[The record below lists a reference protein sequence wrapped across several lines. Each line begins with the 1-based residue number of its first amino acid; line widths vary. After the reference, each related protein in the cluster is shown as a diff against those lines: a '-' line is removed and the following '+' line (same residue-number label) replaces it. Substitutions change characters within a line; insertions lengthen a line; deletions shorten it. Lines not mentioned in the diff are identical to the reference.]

1 MVRQSERREA
11 TIAAILKAARKLF
24 SARGFDATSMD
35 EIAAGAG
42 VAKGA
47 VYHHFESKEEIF
59 TQVLEGVQAELASR
73 PTPPAILKMTDT
85 LDQIVALVLRYLIDA
100 NGPDFRRIL
109 LIDGPVVI
117 GWQKWREID
126 DRYFGAGARAAVET
140 VLGPS
145 ATLARVEA
153 LTHLLMG
160 AIMEACLVC
169 AKSQEPK
176 KSARE
181 LSSALR
187 LMLEGLRAA

>member
-24 SARGFDATSMD
+24 SARGFDGTSID
-35 EIAAGAG
+35 DIAAAAG

-59 TQVLEGVQAELASR
+59 TQVLEGVQAELASL
-73 PTPPAILKMTDT
+73 PPPPSVLKMSDP
-85 LDQIVALVLRYLIDA
+85 LDQIAALVLRYLIDA
-100 NGPDFRRIL
+100 NESEFRQIL

-126 DRYFGAGARAAVET
+126 DRYFGAGTKAAIAGI
-140 VLGPS
+140 LGADAP
-145 ATLARVEA
+145 AARVEA
-153 LTHLLMG
+153 LAHLFMG

-169 AKSQEPK
+169 AKSQDPK
-176 KSARE
+176 KRARE

-187 LMLEGLRAA
+187 LMLEGVRSA

>member
-24 SARGFDATSMD
+24 STRGFDTTSID
-35 EIAAGAG
+35 DIAAGAG

-59 TQVLEGVQAELASR
+59 TQVLDSVQAELASS
-73 PTPPAILKMTDT
+73 PSPSLLKIADP
-85 LDQIVALVLRYLIDA
+85 LDQIAAAVQEYLIAA
-100 NGPDFRRIL
+100 NEPGMRQIL
-109 LIDGPVVI
+109 LIDGPAVI

-126 DRYFGAGARAAVET
+126 DRYFGAGAKAAIERI
-140 VLGPS
+140 LAQS
-145 ATLARVEA
+145 APPARIEA
-153 LTHLLMG
+153 ATHLLMG
-160 AIMEACLVC
+160 AVMEACLVC
-169 AKSQEPK
+169 AKSQNPK

>member
-1 MVRQSERREA
+1 MVRQSERPVA
-11 TIAAILKAARKLF
+11 TIAAILNAARKLF
-24 SARGFDATSMD
+24 SVRGFDATSID
-35 EIAAGAG
+35 DIAASAG

-59 TQVLEGVQAELASR
+59 TQVLEGVQAELASQ
-73 PTPPAILKMTDT
+73 PPPAAILKMTDT
-85 LDQIVALVLRYLIDA
+85 LDQIAALVLRYLIAA
-100 NGPDFRRIL
+100 NEPEFRQIL

-126 DRYFGAGARAAVET
+126 DRYFGAGTKTAIQT
-140 VLGPS
+140 ILGNNAPP
-145 ATLARVEA
+145 ARVEA
-153 LTHLLMG
+153 LSHLFMG

-169 AKSQEPK
+169 AKSREPK

-187 LMLEGLRAA
+187 VMLEGLRAA

>member
-1 MVRQSERREA
+1 MVRQSERRGA
-11 TIAAILKAARKLF
+11 TIASILKAARKLF
-24 SARGFDATSMD
+24 SVRGFDATSID
-35 EIAAGAG
+35 DIAASAG

-59 TQVLEGVQAELASR
+59 TQVLEGVQAELASQ
-73 PTPPAILKMTDT
+73 PPPAAILKMTDT
-85 LDQIVALVLRYLIDA
+85 LDQIAALVLRYLIAA
-100 NGPDFRRIL
+100 NEPEFRQIL

-126 DRYFGAGARAAVET
+126 DRYFGAGTKTAIQT
-140 VLGPS
+140 ILGNNAPP
-145 ATLARVEA
+145 ARVEA
-153 LTHLLMG
+153 LSHLFMG

-169 AKSQEPK
+169 AKSREPK

-187 LMLEGLRAA
+187 VMLEGLRAA